1 MKIKEFLEKFNMAT
15 AVKNGT
21 RADCHHLERRH
32 ILWVKRFRYH
42 YSEVRLDTTLS
53 LSSVA
58 GSRPNR

>member
-42 YSEVRLDTTLS
+42 YSEVR
-53 LSSVA
+53 
-58 GSRPNR
+58 